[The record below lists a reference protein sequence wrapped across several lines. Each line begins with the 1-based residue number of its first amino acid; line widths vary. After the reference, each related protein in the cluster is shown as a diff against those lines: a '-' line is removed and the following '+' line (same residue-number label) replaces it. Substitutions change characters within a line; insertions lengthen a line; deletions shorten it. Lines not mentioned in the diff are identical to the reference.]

1 MTDIRPAIY
10 TLVTLLL
17 LGAVGLWVISHD
29 STWLAAHSPEHW
41 PVAVQVVVGIIVS
54 AFLLVGL
61 GFWGLILWGIAVG
74 VKDGV
79 KHARANHR
87 FANESTA
94 DRIIVARYNTD
105 GDRDVV
111 LDVPVTEKRLWLA
124 PSTGFDSF
132 SVWQYVALLDHAP
145 LYRRQEDDPLEERNG
160 QPFLDCAHK
169 PLWTG
174 SWHDK
179 SKSAVAHREAVQQA
193 IDAGAVTLHV
203 TPDGWEPAIP
213 ADAKFRTDWALERT
227 QPAAA

>member
-1 MTDIRPAIY
+1 MTNIRPAIY
-10 TLVTLLL
+10 TLVTLTL
-17 LGAVGLWVISHD
+17 LGGVVIWVASHD
-29 STWLAAHSPEHW
+29 PEWLAAHSPSHW
-41 PVAVQVVVGIIVS
+41 PVAVQVVVGVIVG

-61 GFWGLILWGIAVG
+61 GFWAIVLWGIAVS

-111 LDVPVTEKRLWLA
+111 LDVPLTEKRLWLA
-124 PSTGFDSF
+124 PSTEPLSGGE
-132 SVWQYVALLDHAP
+132 YVALLDHAP
-145 LYRRQEDDPLEERNG
+145 LYRRSESEIGLPYEC
-160 QPFLDCAHK
+160 PTLDWAHK

-174 SWHDK
+174 SSFDR
-179 SKSAVAHREAVQQA
+179 SKRATAEREAIDAA

-213 ADAKFRTDWALERT
+213 ADAKFRTLWALERT